1 MNELVQAGQA
11 KLERW
16 IEAKKRIEG
25 LRRDM
30 NSAECELSNATNDL
44 GAWMM
49 PKDAKDGE
57 TFNVWI
63 TDGILQAT
71 RLGCGPRDFEVKWR
85 TEPSL
90 KQGMKMG
97 I

>member
-30 NSAECELSNATNDL
+30 NSAECELSDATNDL

-49 PKDAKDGE
+49 HEDGDLIRVYLCPSVVE
-57 TFNVWI
+57 TEFYNERI
-63 TDGILQAT
+63 AYDDDQA
-71 RLGCGPRDFEVKWR
+71 E
-85 TEPSL
+85 
-90 KQGMKMG
+90 
-97 I
+97 